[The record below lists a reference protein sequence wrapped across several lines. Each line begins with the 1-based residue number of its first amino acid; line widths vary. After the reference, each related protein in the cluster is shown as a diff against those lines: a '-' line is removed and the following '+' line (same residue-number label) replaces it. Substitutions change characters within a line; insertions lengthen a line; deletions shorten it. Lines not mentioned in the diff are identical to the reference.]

1 MATPAWVRQHR
12 RHQHDLHTIAI
23 LELNHQAEQRVET
36 EREHD
41 EAWTPRQG
49 VTFASEQ

>member
-12 RHQHDLHTIAI
+12 RHQRDLRTVAI

-41 EAWTPRQG
+41 QWTPRQG
-49 VTFASEQ
+49 MTFASEQ